1 VDDVSIYFPATVSLS
16 DIARVL
22 ADTFEVQDQ
31 TGDPNWPQVVVIDPT
46 DRYAVFAREYSAQEA
61 LAEGICWPKSPA
73 ERFGEFMCVL
83 VGSHNYPLLAKVI
96 GRLAEAWPVLVED
109 GDYIVFDHSHVVFW
123 ARRHRN
129 ADCEDIFGGGMLE
142 MPVLETYDCPD
153 DDLGYDKPCR
163 S

>member
-22 ADTFEVQDQ
+22 AESFEVSDQ
-31 TGDPNWPQVVVIDPT
+31 TDDPEWPQVVVIDPT
-46 DRYAVFAREYSAQEA
+46 DRYAVYARVYDAQEA
-61 LAEGICWPKSPA
+61 LAEGICWPNSPG
-73 ERFGEFMCVL
+73 ERFGEFMDVL

-109 GDYIVFDHSHVVFW
+109 GDGNVFDHPQVVFW

-129 ADCEDIFGGGMLE
+129 ADWKDIFGGGMLE
-142 MPVLETYDCPD
+142 MPILETYECPD
-153 DDLGYDKPCR
+153 IDPGYD
-163 S
+163 